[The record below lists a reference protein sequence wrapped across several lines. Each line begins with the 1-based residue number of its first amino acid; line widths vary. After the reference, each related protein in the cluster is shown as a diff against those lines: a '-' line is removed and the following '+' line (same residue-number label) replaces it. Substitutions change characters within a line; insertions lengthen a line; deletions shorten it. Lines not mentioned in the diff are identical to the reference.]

1 MQNNKQEK
9 APLPPG
15 GGKKETEDRS
25 SGVQTNA
32 FKETGYGSSGVQ
44 TLPLSYW
51 ILHSSF
57 FTLFSPPEEGV
68 KNSKYSLHSKLC
80 QLLLNIGPVT
90 HFR

>member
-9 APLPPG
+9 APYPPVG
-15 GGKKETEDRS
+15 GEEGDRRRKFRS
-25 SGVQTNA
+25 SDITI
-32 FKETGYGSSGVQ
+32 KLLDSS
-44 TLPLSYW
+44 LF

-57 FTLFSPPEEGV
+57 FPLPSLLPTGGRG
-68 KNSKYSLHSKLC
+68 KNSKYSLHSKSC